1 MALTKVTKHIVFGS
15 TLIAHYGRDISDTT
29 SSSSSLT
36 QWGEDIVF
44 TPQYADSHIEI
55 CVTGTVF
62 SSTQFTTSDRFG
74 NLAININ
81 GTTEYTQNGV
91 IGGRTTQ
98 ASTRT
103 WHNPRHQQHNG
114 RQQFHYDNFGNSI
127 YMNHIHA
134 PGNTNQL
141 TIEIMMS
148 SDSGHLSIQCKDGFV
163 TVSEISGDHYNKT

>member
-1 MALTKVTKHIVFGS
+1 MS
-15 TLIAHYGRDISDTT
+15 T
-29 SSSSSLT
+29 SSSSLT
-36 QWGEDIVF
+36 QWGADIAF
-44 TPQYADSHIEI
+44 TPQYSDSQLEI
-55 CVTGTVF
+55 CVTGSVF
-62 SSTQFTTSDRFG
+62 TSDAYTGTRYG
-74 NLAININ
+74 DLSIRVN
-81 GTTEYTQNGV
+81 GTDEYHQQGV
-91 IGGRTTQ
+91 IGGGRTQ
-98 ASTRT
+98 SAQRH